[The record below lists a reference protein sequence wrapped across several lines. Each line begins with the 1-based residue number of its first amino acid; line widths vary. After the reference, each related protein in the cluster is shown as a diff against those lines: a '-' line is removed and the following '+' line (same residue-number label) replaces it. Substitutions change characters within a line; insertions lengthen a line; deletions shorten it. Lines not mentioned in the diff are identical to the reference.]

1 MTTKFRELTLPS
13 RSFTKLNL
21 TAAALALALLAI
33 PHIGHAQ
40 GIIGGA
46 EEGSREG
53 GRAAG
58 PVGAVVGGAVG
69 AGVGGAVGAV
79 DGVLGIP
86 NRHWHHGCR
95 GFYDRYDRF
104 HCYR

>member
-1 MTTKFRELTLPS
+1 MTTKIRALTAPS
-13 RSFTKLNL
+13 RSSTKLNL
-21 TAAALALALLAI
+21 TAAALVLALLAI

-79 DGVLGIP
+79 DGVLGLP
-86 NRHWHHGCR
+86 RHHWHHGCR

-104 HCYR
+104 HCYL